1 MSEPQKQN
9 NPYLNQD
16 QNGNNTYTLID
27 EGLLQTI
34 EESARHNAKSL
45 SAIIQHLQSKL
56 QTLSSLTVQYMKL
69 HKKSVDNLNEEIY
82 NSIVSVQIL
91 ISKCQQLNIEL
102 KKVEP
107 LYKEIK
113 IARKYLDLLDKQVNK
128 ALKPK

>member
-9 NPYLNQD
+9 NVHPNQE
-16 QNGNNTYTLID
+16 QNGNGYSLID
-27 EGLLQTI
+27 ESLLQTI
-34 EESARHNAKSL
+34 EDSARHNANSL
-45 SAIIQHLQSKL
+45 SAIVQHLQSKL
-56 QTLSSLTVQYMKL
+56 QSLSSLSVQYMKL

-82 NSIVSVQIL
+82 NSIVSIQIL

-107 LYKEIK
+107 LYRDIK
-113 IARKYLDLLDKQVNK
+113 IARKYLDQLEKQVNK